1 MKNNG
6 LEEYI
11 DTRVT
16 EYMNDD
22 DDSLDSLFKISLI
35 YELSRI
41 ADALEDVIS
50 IRGVIDTY
58 EQNC

>member
-1 MKNNG
+1 MK
-6 LEEYI
+6 EYI
-11 DTRVT
+11 DDRIT

-22 DDSLDSLFKISLI
+22 DESDETFFKMALV
-35 YELSRI
+35 YQLGRI